1 MLPNKDVKTTLL
13 ASSEIR
19 NNKRR
24 IALKKNNI
32 KQQKRLLANERPS
45 SVAEQHVVMLGLSTR
60 SVD

>member
-45 SVAEQHVVMLGLSTR
+45 SVVMLGLSTR